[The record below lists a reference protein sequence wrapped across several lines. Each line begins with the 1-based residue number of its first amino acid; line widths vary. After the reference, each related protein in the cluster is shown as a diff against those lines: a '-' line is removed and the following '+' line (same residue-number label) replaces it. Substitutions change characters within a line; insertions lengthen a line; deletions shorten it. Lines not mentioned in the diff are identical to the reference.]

1 MRKWMDKGGAK
12 VEGGTPAPRGVTYLT
27 NWNLYLYPIWRYE
40 RWYKITKMGC
50 FGVVRC
56 HSRSLEIVPL
66 TDCIQVYPRRATSAW
81 VKTNKA
87 FWLIFNQIFVSNP
100 NPKNRIRVT
109 RFQQPGTRFLNQV
122 ISQLTTST
130 YMPNFIEIE
139 ETFCGRTDGR
149 VEGHLRPTLLGRLGG
164 EKGLF
169 CRINARLP
177 IYC

>member
-100 NPKNRIRVT
+100 NPKNQIRDPGNPVPTTGYPVPKPGNKSTHYLYLHAKFHWNRRNFLWTDRWTGRRTFETHFIRST
-109 RFQQPGTRFLNQV
+109 RRRKRFIL
-122 ISQLTTST
+122 S
-130 YMPNFIEIE
+130 Y
-139 ETFCGRTDGR
+139 
-149 VEGHLRPTLLGRLGG
+149 
-164 EKGLF
+164 
-169 CRINARLP
+169 
-177 IYC
+177 